1 MEYKGMHLSWDGYY
15 KGAFEYVDNFFSL
28 GLSDAQIESAV
39 ETLKEYNPRIKPREK
54 EIPAEQI
61 FSEAVASWGTKL
73 PVEKIISAFFDSLHL
88 IPVIYEDAVPALK
101 KLCDSG
107 IKTAAFTDV
116 ASAMPDSLHKSY
128 VAPIVPYLDLY
139 VSSVSCGYRKPN
151 PKGLRD
157 IAEFF
162 NVRPE
167 EMVMIG
173 DTKRDVQA
181 AKSVGCTAVLIQRVN
196 GSEPADFG
204 QDYTIH
210 NALEVL
216 NEN

>member
-61 FSEAVASWGTKL
+61 FSEAV
-73 PVEKIISAFFDSLHL
+73 DSLQL

-101 KLCDSG
+101 KLRDSG

-181 AKSVGCTAVLIQRVN
+181 AKSFGCTAMLIQRGN
-196 GSEPADFG
+196 NSETDDFG